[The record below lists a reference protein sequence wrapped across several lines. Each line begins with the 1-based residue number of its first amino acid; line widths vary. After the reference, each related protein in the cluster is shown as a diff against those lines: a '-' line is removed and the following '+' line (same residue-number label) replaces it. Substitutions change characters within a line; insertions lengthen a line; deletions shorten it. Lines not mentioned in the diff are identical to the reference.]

1 MGAPHYLLW
10 IIFSRQLA
18 NNNDYPRVI
27 IYINAKLSQL
37 HFSLRK
43 NIINHRNINLISFF
57 NQSIICFINNIYS
70 DDQQTILKYLEDI
83 EVNLNNVLIII
94 GDFNIKDN
102 N

>member
-27 IYINAKLSQL
+27 TYINAKLSQL

-57 NQSIICFINNIYS
+57 NQGIICFINNIYS